1 MAVRREGHGG
11 PPIGPEIP
19 AREMGLA
26 SAMETHDA
34 EISCK
39 WETEKTIPC
48 VHSFVI
54 KEQ

>member
-11 PPIGPEIP
+11 APIGPEIP

-39 WETEKTIPC
+39 WETENPIPC